1 MPGTILVVDDDED
14 IRETLRVALELQG
27 HNVYTAGNGREAMEA
42 LRRIPRPDVILLD
55 LMMPVLTGWELA
67 EQLAKDP
74 ALADVPIVVITAYAE
89 RARPVPGA
97 RLTIEKPFDLMVL
110 LDAVEQRCR

>member
-27 HNVYTAGNGREAMEA
+27 YGVFAVGNGREALDA
-42 LRRIPRPDVILLD
+42 LRTIPRPRVILLD
-55 LMMPVLTGWELA
+55 LMMPVLDGWEFA
-67 EQLAKDP
+67 EELKKDP
-74 ALADVPIVVITAYAE
+74 GCSDISIIVITAYAD

-97 RLTIEKPFDLMVL
+97 ELTIEKPFDLLVL
-110 LDAVEQRCR
+110 LDAVKQRCG